1 MWPGIRTGGQVS
13 LGDELKWGVQPEGPL
28 PQPAAAQPQ
37 RGPGDDGGGGRA
49 CSTDLVLKATTAE
62 VTERV

>member
-1 MWPGIRTGGQVS
+1 MS

>member
-1 MWPGIRTGGQVS
+1 M
-13 LGDELKWGVQPEGPL
+13 DMQPEGPL

-37 RGPGDDGGGGRA
+37 RGPGDDGGGGPA
-49 CSTDLVLKATTAE
+49 CSSNLVLTATTAE